1 MCRDRIYFEKSNG
14 EEHQLSSII
23 NIVTGTP
30 AFGCEKDART
40 VPVAPVASFVGRS
53 RGLDV
58 RRGSIKSVFDAFLGT
73 FRDQLVNMTAR
84 EGR

>member
-23 NIVTGTP
+23 NIVTGTR
-30 AFGCEKDART
+30 AASECENDARCECHCCLLLAA
-40 VPVAPVASFVGRS
+40 VEAARAEA
-53 RGLDV
+53 L
-58 RRGSIKSVFDAFLGT
+58 KVFDALLGT
-73 FRDQLVNMTAR
+73 FRDQSVNMTAR